1 MGMFKDMLGS
11 GESLI
16 KNETALDYS
25 YIPKAVPYREGQM
38 KAIASAIKP
47 LFQGRSGRNVFIYGP
62 PGVGKTV
69 AVKHLLNEMEEETE
83 EIIPFYVNCWQKNT
97 SFKILAEM
105 CDVIGYKFVQN
116 KKTEELFAVVKQ
128 HLNSSERAAVFVL
141 DEIDKIEEMDFI
153 YTLLEEIY
161 RKCVVLITNYKE
173 YLAEI
178 DQRIKS
184 RLTAEVLEFSQY
196 NLTETRGILEQRTGY
211 AFVAGVWDSDAF
223 EKIVQKTHAMSDIRM
238 GLYIMKESAL
248 VAEERAS
255 RKITLPD
262 VETAVRK
269 LDDFSVK
276 KQNELDED
284 MKTVLDLIKEN
295 NGAKIGELY
304 KMYCDLGKKMVY
316 KTFQRKI
323 AKLEEDK
330 FITTKKTDGG
340 IGGKTT
346 IVSYSKETKLTEF

>member
-1 MGMFKDMLGS
+1 
-11 GESLI
+11 
-16 KNETALDYS
+16 
-25 YIPKAVPYREGQM
+25 M

-47 LFQGRSGRNVFIYGP
+47 LFLGRSGRNVFIYGP

-276 KQNELDED
+276 KQNEL
-284 MKTVLDLIKEN
+284 
-295 NGAKIGELY
+295 
-304 KMYCDLGKKMVY
+304 
-316 KTFQRKI
+316 
-323 AKLEEDK
+323 
-330 FITTKKTDGG
+330 
-340 IGGKTT
+340 
-346 IVSYSKETKLTEF
+346 